1 MQAKGEDTSMRF
13 SLQREVFLKP
23 LAQVVNVVE
32 RRQTLPVLA
41 NLLAQVRDGQLSL
54 TGTDLEVEM
63 VAHCAVDEAQDGET
77 TIPARKLFDI
87 VRALPDGSKITVS
100 QQTDKQGDKIT
111 VQAGRSRFTLASLPA
126 NDFPSIDEVEATE
139 RVTVPEAALKELIER
154 TAFAMAQQDVRYYL
168 NGLLFDLGDSRL
180 RCVATDG
187 HRLALCEAVL
197 EAEIRTKRQIIVPRK
212 GVQEL
217 QRLLEGGDRSLEL
230 EMGRNHIRVRRDDVT
245 FTSKL
250 IDGRF
255 PDYEAVIPI
264 GADREVRVDREVLR
278 AALQR
283 AAILSNE
290 KYRGVRLEVSPGQLK
305 INAHNPEQEEAQEE
319 VEADTRVDDLAVGF
333 NVNYLLDALSA
344 LRDETVVL
352 ALRDANSS
360 ALVRE
365 ASSEKCRHVV
375 MPLRL

>member
-1 MQAKGEDTSMRF
+1 MRF
-13 SLQREVFLKP
+13 SLQREALLKP

-41 NLLAQVRDGQLSL
+41 NFLVQVNNGQLSL

-63 VAHCAVDEAQDGET
+63 VSRSAVDDAQDGET

-87 VRALPDGSKITVS
+87 IRALPDGSRVTVS
-100 QQTDKQGDKIT
+100 QSGDKVT
-111 VQAGRSRFTLASLPA
+111 VQAGRSRFTLATLPA
-126 NDFPSIDEVEATE
+126 NDFPSVDEVEATE
-139 RVTVPEAALKELIER
+139 RVQVPEATLKELIER

-168 NGLLFDLGDSRL
+168 NGLLFDLRDSGL

-187 HRLALCEAVL
+187 HRLALCEAML
-197 EAEIRTKRQIIVPRK
+197 EGSTGKRQIIVPRK
-212 GVQEL
+212 GVTEL
-217 QRLLEGGDRSLEL
+217 QRLLEGGERVVEL
-230 EMGRNHIRVRRDDVT
+230 EIGRSHIRMKRDDVT

-264 GADREVRVDREVLR
+264 GADREVKLDREVLR

-290 KYRGVRLEVSPGQLK
+290 KYRGVRVEVSPGQLK
-305 INAHNPEQEEAQEE
+305 ISAHNPEQEEAQEE
-319 VEADTRVDDLAVGF
+319 IEADTKVDDLAIGF

-344 LRDETVVL
+344 LKDEFIVL
-352 ALRDANSS
+352 QLRDANSS

>member
-1 MQAKGEDTSMRF
+1 MRF
-13 SLQREVFLKP
+13 SLQREAFLKP
-23 LAQVVNVVE
+23 LAQVVNVIE
-32 RRQTLPVLA
+32 RRQTMPVLA
-41 NLLAQVRDGQLSL
+41 NFLVQVQDGQLSL

-63 VAHCAVDEAQDGET
+63 VARSAVENAQDGEA
-77 TIPARKLFDI
+77 TIPARKLFEI
-87 VRALPDGSKITVS
+87 VRALPDGSRITIS
-100 QQTDKQGDKIT
+100 QTSDKVT
-111 VQAGRSRFTLASLPA
+111 LQAGRSKFTLATLPA
-126 NDFPSIDEVEATE
+126 NDFPSIDEVEAAE
-139 RVTVPEAALKELIER
+139 RIVVPEAVLKELIER

-168 NGLLFDLGDSRL
+168 NGLLFDLRDKLL

-187 HRLALCEAVL
+187 HRLALCEAPL
-197 EAEIRTKRQIIVPRK
+197 EVGVAKRQIILPRK

-217 QRLLEGGDRSLEL
+217 QRLLEGGDRSVDLEV
-230 EMGRNHIRVRRDDVT
+230 GRGHLRVKRDDVT

-264 GADREVRVDREVLR
+264 GADREVKIDREGLR

-290 KYRGVRLEVSPGQLK
+290 KYRGVRVEISPGQLK
-305 INAHNPEQEEAQEE
+305 VSAHNPEQEEAQEE
-319 VEADTRVDDLAVGF
+319 IEADTRIDELSIGF
-333 NVNYLLDALSA
+333 NVNYLLDALGA
-344 LRDETVVL
+344 LRDEHVVIQ
-352 ALRDANSS
+352 LRDSNSS

-365 ASSEKCRHVV
+365 ADSAKCRHVV

>member
-1 MQAKGEDTSMRF
+1 MRF

-41 NLLAQVRDGQLSL
+41 NLLVQVKGGQLSL

-63 VAHCAVDEAQDGET
+63 VSRIGVDDAQDGET
-77 TIPARKLFDI
+77 TIPARKLFEI
-87 VRALPDGSKITVS
+87 VRALPDGSKVTVS
-100 QQTDKQGDKIT
+100 QSAEKIT
-111 VQAGRSRFTLASLPA
+111 VQAGRSRFTLSSLPA

-139 RVTVPEAALKELIER
+139 RVRVPEAGLKELIER

-168 NGLLFDLGDSRL
+168 NGLLFDLRESSL

-187 HRLALCEAVL
+187 HRLALCEAAL
-197 EAEIRTKRQIIVPRK
+197 DAGASTKRQIIVPRK
-212 GVQEL
+212 GVTEL
-217 QRLLEGGDRSLEL
+217 QRLLEGGERELEL
-230 EMGRNHIRVRRDDVT
+230 EMGRSHLRVKRDDVT

-264 GADREVRVDREVLR
+264 GADKEVRIDREVLR
-278 AALQR
+278 ASLQR

-290 KYRGVRLEVSPGQLK
+290 KYRGVRIEVSPGQLK
-305 INAHNPEQEEAQEE
+305 ISAHNPEQEEAQEE
-319 VEADTRVDDLAVGF
+319 VEADTRVSDLAVGF
-333 NVNYLLDALSA
+333 NVNYLLDALTA
-344 LRDETVVL
+344 LRDETVVV

-365 ASSEKCRHVV
+365 ASNERCRHVV

>member
-1 MQAKGEDTSMRF
+1 MRF

-41 NLLAQVRDGQLSL
+41 NLLVHVHDGQLSL

-63 VAHCAVDEAQDGET
+63 VARTAVDDAHDGET
-77 TIPARKLFDI
+77 TIPARKLFEI
-87 VRALPDGSKITVS
+87 VRALPDGSKVTVS
-100 QQTDKQGDKIT
+100 QSGDKIT
-111 VQAGRSRFTLASLPA
+111 VQAGRSRFTLASLSA
-126 NDFPSIDEVEATE
+126 NDFPAIDEVQATE
-139 RVTVPEAALKELIER
+139 RIRVPEAALKELIER

-168 NGLLFDLGDSRL
+168 NGLLFDLAEQRL

-187 HRLALCEAVL
+187 HRLALCEAPL
-197 EAEIRTKRQIIVPRK
+197 DAPAGTKRQIIVPRK

-217 QRLLEGGDRSLEL
+217 QRLLEGGDRELEL
-230 EMGRNHIRVRRDDVT
+230 ELDRSHLRVKRDDVT

-264 GADREVRVDREVLR
+264 GADREVQVDRELLR

-290 KYRGVRLEVSPGQLK
+290 KYRGVRIEVSSGQLK
-305 INAHNPEQEEAQEE
+305 ISAHNPEQEEAQEE
-319 VEADTRVDDLAVGF
+319 IEAQTRVDDLAVGF
-333 NVNYLLDALSA
+333 NVNYLLDALTA
-344 LRDETVVL
+344 LREETVL
-352 ALRDANSS
+352 LLLRDANSS

>member
-1 MQAKGEDTSMRF
+1 MRF
-13 SLQREVFLKP
+13 SLQREVLLKP
-23 LAQVVNVVE
+23 LTQVVNVVE

-41 NLLAQVRDGQLSL
+41 NLLARVEGDQLSL

-63 VAHCAVDEAQDGET
+63 VARTRVDDAQAGEI
-77 TIPARKLFDI
+77 TIPARKLFEI
-87 VRALPDGSKITVS
+87 VRALPDGSKVTISHT
-100 QQTDKQGDKIT
+100 TDKVT

-126 NDFPSIDEVEATE
+126 NDFPSLDEVDATE
-139 RVTVPEAALKELIER
+139 RVTVGEASLKELIER

-168 NGLLFDLGDSRL
+168 NGLLFDLRDKAL

-197 EAEIRTKRQIIVPRK
+197 EDTVQTKRQIIVPRK
-212 GVQEL
+212 GVLEL
-217 QRLLEGGDRSLEL
+217 QRLLEGGDRQLEL
-230 EMGRNHIRVRRDDVT
+230 EMGRGHIRVKRDDVT

-264 GADREVRVDREVLR
+264 GADREVKIDREAFR
-278 AALQR
+278 ASLQR

-290 KYRGVRLEVSPGQLK
+290 KYRGVRIEVSPGQLK

-319 VEADTRVDDLAVGF
+319 IEADTKVDSLTIGF
-333 NVNYLLDALSA
+333 NVNYLLDALAA
-344 LRDETVVL
+344 LRDEHVVL
-352 ALRDANSS
+352 QLRDSNSS

>member
-1 MQAKGEDTSMRF
+1 MRF
-13 SLQREVFLKP
+13 TLQREAFLKP

-41 NLLAQVRDGQLSL
+41 NFLVQVHNGQLSL

-63 VAHCAVDEAQDGET
+63 VSRIAVEDAQDGET
-77 TIPARKLFDI
+77 TIPARKLFEI
-87 VRALPDGSKITVS
+87 IRALPDGSRITVS
-100 QQTDKQGDKIT
+100 QTGDKIT
-111 VQAGRSRFTLASLPA
+111 VQAGRSRFTLATLPA
-126 NDFPSIDEVEATE
+126 NDFPSVDEVEATE
-139 RVTVPEAALKELIER
+139 RVSIGEATLKELIER

-168 NGLLFDLGDSRL
+168 NGLLFDLRGDAL
-180 RCVATDG
+180 RTVATDG
-187 HRLALCEAVL
+187 HRLALCETEL
-197 EAEIRTKRQIIVPRK
+197 EKTSGAKRQIIVPRK
-212 GVQEL
+212 GVTEL
-217 QRLLEGGDRSLEL
+217 QRLLESGDREIEL
-230 EMGRNHIRVRRDDVT
+230 EVGRSHVRVKRDDVT

-264 GADREVRVDREVLR
+264 GADREVKVDREALR
-278 AALQR
+278 ASLQR

-290 KYRGVRLEVSPGQLK
+290 KYRGIRVEVSPGNLK
-305 INAHNPEQEEAQEE
+305 ISAHNPEQEEAQEE
-319 VEADTRVDDLAVGF
+319 IEADTTVSDLAIGF

-344 LRDETVVL
+344 LRDEHVVIQ
-352 ALRDANSS
+352 LRDSNSS

-365 ASSEKCRHVV
+365 ASSEKSRHVV

>member
-1 MQAKGEDTSMRF
+1 MRF
-13 SLQREVFLKP
+13 TLQREAFLKP

-41 NLLAQVRDGQLSL
+41 NFLVQVQNGQLSL

-63 VAHCAVDEAQDGET
+63 IARSAVDNAQDGET
-77 TIPARKLFDI
+77 TIPARKLFEI
-87 VRALPDGSKITVS
+87 IRALPDGSQVTVS
-100 QQTDKQGDKIT
+100 QSGDKVT
-111 VQAGRSRFTLASLPA
+111 VQAGRSRFTLATLPA
-126 NDFPSIDEVEATE
+126 NDFPSVDEVEATE
-139 RVTVPEAALKELIER
+139 RVTVPEAVLKELIER

-168 NGLLFDLGDSRL
+168 NGLLFDLRDKTL

-187 HRLALCEAVL
+187 HRLALCESAL
-197 EAEIRTKRQIIVPRK
+197 ETSVGTKRQIIVPRK
-212 GVQEL
+212 GVTEL
-217 QRLLEGGDRSLEL
+217 QRLLEGGDRALEL
-230 EMGRNHIRVRRDDVT
+230 EVGRSHIRVKRDDVS

-264 GADREVRVDREVLR
+264 GADREVRLDREALR
-278 AALQR
+278 ASLQR

-290 KYRGVRLEVSPGQLK
+290 KYRGVRVEVSPGQLK
-305 INAHNPEQEEAQEE
+305 ISAHNPEQEEAQEE
-319 VEADTRVDDLAVGF
+319 IEADTKVDGLAIGF

-344 LRDETVVL
+344 LREEFVVIQ
-352 ALRDANSS
+352 LRDANSS

-365 ASSEKCRHVV
+365 ASSEKSRHVV

>member
-1 MQAKGEDTSMRF
+1 MRF

-32 RRQTLPVLA
+32 RRQTLPVLP
-41 NLLAQVRDGQLSL
+41 NLLVQV

-63 VAHCAVDEAQDGET
+63 ISRVNVDDAKDGET
-77 TIPARKLFDI
+77 TIPARKLFEI
-87 VRALPDGSKITVS
+87 VRALPDGSKVTVS
-100 QQTDKQGDKIT
+100 QAAEKIT
-111 VQAGRSRFTLASLPA
+111 VQAGRSRFTLSSLPA

-139 RVTVPEAALKELIER
+139 RVRVPEAALKELIER
-154 TAFAMAQQDVRYYL
+154 TAFAMAQQDGRYYL
-168 NGLLFDLGDSRL
+168 NGLLFDLRENSL

-187 HRLALCEAVL
+187 HRLALCEAPF
-197 EAEIRTKRQIIVPRK
+197 EGGAQTKRQIIVPRK

-217 QRLLEGGDRSLEL
+217 QRLLEGGDREVEL
-230 EMGRNHIRVRRDDVT
+230 EMGRGHIRIKRDDVT

-264 GADREVRVDREVLR
+264 GADKEVRIEREILR
-278 AALQR
+278 ASLQR

-290 KYRGVRLEVSPGQLK
+290 KYRGVRIEVSPGQLK
-305 INAHNPEQEEAQEE
+305 ISAHNPEQEEAQEE
-319 VEADTRVDDLAVGF
+319 VEADTKVDDLAVGF
-333 NVNYLLDALSA
+333 NVNYLLDALTA
-344 LRDETVVL
+344 LRDEHVVL

-365 ASSEKCRHVV
+365 ASNERCRHVV

>member
-1 MQAKGEDTSMRF
+1 MRF
-13 SLQREVFLKP
+13 TLQREAFLKP

-41 NLLAQVRDGQLSL
+41 NFLVQVQNGQLSL

-63 VAHCAVDEAQDGET
+63 VSRIAVEDAQDGET
-77 TIPARKLFDI
+77 TIPARKLFEI
-87 VRALPDGSKITVS
+87 IRALPDGSRITVS
-100 QQTDKQGDKIT
+100 QTGDKIT
-111 VQAGRSRFTLASLPA
+111 VQAGRSRFTLATLPA
-126 NDFPSIDEVEATE
+126 NDFPSVDEVEATE
-139 RVTVPEAALKELIER
+139 RVTIGEATLKELIER

-168 NGLLFDLGDSRL
+168 NGLLFDLRGDAL
-180 RCVATDG
+180 RTVATDG
-187 HRLALCEAVL
+187 HRLALCETEL
-197 EAEIRTKRQIIVPRK
+197 EKASGAKRQIIVPRK
-212 GVQEL
+212 GVTEL
-217 QRLLEGGDRSLEL
+217 QRLLESGDREIEL
-230 EMGRNHIRVRRDDVT
+230 EVGRSHVRVKRDDVT

-264 GADREVRVDREVLR
+264 GADREVKVDREALR
-278 AALQR
+278 ASLQR

-290 KYRGVRLEVSPGQLK
+290 KYRGIRVEVSPGNLK
-305 INAHNPEQEEAQEE
+305 ISAHNPEQEEAQEE
-319 VEADTRVDDLAVGF
+319 IEADTTVSDLAIGF

-344 LRDETVVL
+344 LRDEHVVIQ
-352 ALRDANSS
+352 LRDSNSS

-365 ASSEKCRHVV
+365 ASSEKSRHVV

>member
-1 MQAKGEDTSMRF
+1 MRF
-13 SLQREVFLKP
+13 SLQREVLLKP

-41 NLLAQVRDGQLSL
+41 NLLARVEGDLLSL

-63 VAHCAVDEAQDGET
+63 VARTRVDDAETGEI
-77 TIPARKLFDI
+77 TIPARKLFEI
-87 VRALPDGSKITVS
+87 VRALPDGSKVTIAQAGDKVTVS
-100 QQTDKQGDKIT
+100 
-111 VQAGRSRFTLASLPA
+111 AGRSRFTLASLPA
-126 NDFPSIDEVEATE
+126 NDFPALDEVDATE
-139 RVTVPEAALKELIER
+139 RVRVGEAGLKELIER

-168 NGLLFDLGDSRL
+168 NGLLFDLRDKAL

-187 HRLALCEAVL
+187 HRLAMCEAVL
-197 EAEIRTKRQIIVPRK
+197 EETVQTKRQIIVPRK
-212 GVQEL
+212 GVLEL
-217 QRLLEGGDRSLEL
+217 QRLLEGSDRELEL
-230 EMGRNHIRVRRDDVT
+230 EMGRSHIRVKRDDVT

-255 PDYEAVIPI
+255 PDYEAVVPI
-264 GADREVRVDREVLR
+264 GADREVKIDREAFR
-278 AALQR
+278 ASLQR

-290 KYRGVRLEVSPGQLK
+290 KYRGVRIEVSPGQLK

-319 VEADTRVDDLAVGF
+319 IEAETKVDSLVIGF

-344 LRDETVVL
+344 LRDEHVVL
-352 ALRDANSS
+352 QLRDSNSS

>member
-1 MQAKGEDTSMRF
+1 MRF
-13 SLQREVFLKP
+13 SLQREAFLKP

-41 NLLAQVRDGQLSL
+41 NFLVQVQGGQLSL

-63 VAHCAVDEAQDGET
+63 IARSAVDDAQDGET
-77 TIPARKLFDI
+77 TIPARKLFEI
-87 VRALPDGSKITVS
+87 IRALPDGSKITVS
-100 QQTDKQGDKIT
+100 QTGDKVT
-111 VQAGRSRFTLASLPA
+111 VSAGRSRFTLATLPA
-126 NDFPSIDEVEATE
+126 NDFPSVDEVEATE
-139 RVTVPEAALKELIER
+139 RITVPEAALKELIER

-168 NGLLFDLGDSRL
+168 NGLLFDLGDKLL

-187 HRLALCEAVL
+187 HRLALCETPL
-197 EAEIRTKRQIIVPRK
+197 EGASGAKRQIIVPRK
-212 GVQEL
+212 GVTEL
-217 QRLLEGGDRSLEL
+217 QRLLENGDRDLEL
-230 EMGRNHIRVRRDDVT
+230 EIGRSHIRVKRDDVT

-255 PDYEAVIPI
+255 PDYAAVIPI
-264 GADREVRVDREVLR
+264 GADREVKLDREVLR

-290 KYRGVRLEVSPGQLK
+290 KYRGVRVEVSPGQLK
-305 INAHNPEQEEAQEE
+305 ISAHNPEQEEAQEE
-319 VEADTRVDDLAVGF
+319 IEAETKVSDLAIGF

-344 LRDETVVL
+344 LRDEHIIIQ
-352 ALRDANSS
+352 LRDANSS

-365 ASSEKCRHVV
+365 ASSEKSRHVV

>member
-1 MQAKGEDTSMRF
+1 MRF
-13 SLQREVFLKP
+13 SLQREAFLKP

-41 NLLAQVRDGQLSL
+41 NFLVQVKDGQLSL

-63 VAHCAVDEAQDGET
+63 VSRISVDNANDGET

-87 VRALPDGSKITVS
+87 VRALPDGSVITVA
-100 QQTDKQGDKIT
+100 QTGDKVT
-111 VQAGRSRFTLASLPA
+111 VSAGRSRFTLATLPS
-126 NDFPSIDEVEATE
+126 NDFPSVDEVEATD
-139 RVTVPEAALKELIER
+139 RIAISEATLKELIER
-154 TAFAMAQQDVRYYL
+154 TSFAMAQQDVRYYL
-168 NGLLFDLGDSRL
+168 NGLLFDVRDTLL

-187 HRLALCEAVL
+187 HRLALCETPL
-197 EAEIRTKRQIIVPRK
+197 ETGTGNKRQIIVPRK
-212 GVQEL
+212 GVTEL
-217 QRLLEGGDRSLEL
+217 QRLLEGGDREIEL
-230 EMGRNHIRVRRDDVT
+230 EIGRSHIRMKRDDAM

-264 GADREVRVDREVLR
+264 SADRLVTVDRELLK
-278 AALQR
+278 ASLQR

-290 KYRGVRLEVSPGQLK
+290 KYRGVRVEVSPGQLK
-305 INAHNPEQEEAQEE
+305 ISAHNPEQEEAQDE
-319 VEADTRVDDLAVGF
+319 VEVDTQVSDLAIGF

-344 LRDETVVL
+344 LRDEQVVIQ
-352 ALRDANSS
+352 LRDSNSS

-365 ASSEKCRHVV
+365 ASNEKSRHVV

>member
-1 MQAKGEDTSMRF
+1 MRF
-13 SLQREVFLKP
+13 SLQREAFLKP

-41 NLLAQVRDGQLSL
+41 NFLVQVNNGQLSL

-63 VAHCAVDEAQDGET
+63 VSRITVEDAQDGET

-87 VRALPDGSKITVS
+87 VRALPDGSRVTVT
-100 QQTDKQGDKIT
+100 QTGDKVT
-111 VQAGRSRFTLASLPA
+111 VQAGRSRFTLATLPS
-126 NDFPSIDEVEATE
+126 NDFPSVDEVEATD
-139 RVTVPEAALKELIER
+139 RIAISEATLKELIER
-154 TAFAMAQQDVRYYL
+154 TSFAMAQQDVRYYL
-168 NGLLFDLGDSRL
+168 NGLLFDVRDTLL

-187 HRLALCEAVL
+187 HRLALCETNL
-197 EAEIRTKRQIIVPRK
+197 ETGTGNKRQIIVPRK
-212 GVQEL
+212 GVTEL
-217 QRLLEGGDRSLEL
+217 QRLLEGGDRAIEL
-230 EMGRNHIRVRRDDVT
+230 EIGRSHIRMKRDDAM

-255 PDYEAVIPI
+255 PDYEAVVPI
-264 GADREVRVDREVLR
+264 GADRLVTVDRELLK
-278 AALQR
+278 ASLQR

-290 KYRGVRLEVSPGQLK
+290 KYRGVRVEVSPGQLK
-305 INAHNPEQEEAQEE
+305 ISAHNPEQEEAQDEIE
-319 VEADTRVDDLAVGF
+319 VDTQVSDLAIGF

-344 LRDETVVL
+344 LRDEQVVIQ
-352 ALRDANSS
+352 LRDSNSS

-365 ASSEKCRHVV
+365 ASNEKSRHVV

>member
-1 MQAKGEDTSMRF
+1 MRF
-13 SLQREVFLKP
+13 SLQREVLLKP

-41 NLLAQVRDGQLSL
+41 NLLARVEGDLLSL

-63 VAHCAVDEAQDGET
+63 VARTRVDDAEAGEI
-77 TIPARKLFDI
+77 TIPARKLFEI
-87 VRALPDGSKITVS
+87 VRALPDGSKVTIAQAGDKVTVS
-100 QQTDKQGDKIT
+100 
-111 VQAGRSRFTLASLPA
+111 AGRSRFTLASLPA
-126 NDFPSIDEVEATE
+126 NDFPALDEVDATE
-139 RVTVPEAALKELIER
+139 RVRVGEAGLKELIER

-168 NGLLFDLGDSRL
+168 NGLLFDLRDKAL

-187 HRLALCEAVL
+187 HRLAMCEAVL
-197 EAEIRTKRQIIVPRK
+197 DETVQTKRQIIVPRK
-212 GVQEL
+212 GVLEL
-217 QRLLEGGDRSLEL
+217 QRLLEGTDRELEL
-230 EMGRNHIRVRRDDVT
+230 EMGRSHIRVKRDDVT

-255 PDYEAVIPI
+255 PDYEAVVPI
-264 GADREVRVDREVLR
+264 GADREVKIDREAFR
-278 AALQR
+278 ASLQR

-290 KYRGVRLEVSPGQLK
+290 KYRGVRIEVSPGQLK

-319 VEADTRVDDLAVGF
+319 IEAETKVDSLVIGF

-344 LRDETVVL
+344 LRDEHVVL
-352 ALRDANSS
+352 QLRDSNSS

>member
-1 MQAKGEDTSMRF
+1 MRF
-13 SLQREVFLKP
+13 TLQREAFLKP

-41 NLLAQVRDGQLSL
+41 NFLVQVQNGQLSL

-63 VAHCAVDEAQDGET
+63 ISRTTVEDSQDGEV

-87 VRALPDGSKITVS
+87 VRALPDGSRVTVS
-100 QQTDKQGDKIT
+100 QSGDKVT
-111 VQAGRSRFTLASLPA
+111 VQAGRSRFTLATLPA
-126 NDFPSIDEVEATE
+126 NDFPSVDEVEATE
-139 RVTVPEAALKELIER
+139 RVAVPEAALKELIER

-168 NGLLFDLGDSRL
+168 NGLLFDLRDSTL

-187 HRLALCEAVL
+187 HRLALCETEL
-197 EAEIRTKRQIIVPRK
+197 ENSAGSKRQIIVPRK
-212 GVQEL
+212 GVTEL
-217 QRLLEGGDRSLEL
+217 QRLLEGGDRELEL
-230 EMGRNHIRVRRDDVT
+230 EVGRSHVRVKRDDVT

-255 PDYEAVIPI
+255 PDYEAVVPI
-264 GADREVRVDREVLR
+264 GADREVKVDREALR
-278 AALQR
+278 ASLQR

-290 KYRGVRLEVSPGQLK
+290 KYRGVRVEVSPGQLK
-305 INAHNPEQEEAQEE
+305 ISAHNPEQEEAQEE
-319 VEADTRVDDLAVGF
+319 VEADTKVSDLAIGF

-344 LRDETVVL
+344 LRDEHVVIQ
-352 ALRDANSS
+352 LRDANSS

-365 ASSEKCRHVV
+365 ASSEKSRHVV

>member
-1 MQAKGEDTSMRF
+1 MRF
-13 SLQREVFLKP
+13 SLQREVLLKP

-41 NLLAQVRDGQLSL
+41 NLLARVEGDLLSL

-63 VAHCAVDEAQDGET
+63 VARTRVDDAEPGEI
-77 TIPARKLFDI
+77 TIPARKLFEI
-87 VRALPDGSKITVS
+87 VRALPDGSKVTIAQAGDKVTVS
-100 QQTDKQGDKIT
+100 
-111 VQAGRSRFTLASLPA
+111 AGRSRFTLASLPA
-126 NDFPSIDEVEATE
+126 NDFPALDEVDATE
-139 RVTVPEAALKELIER
+139 RVRVGEAGLKELIER

-168 NGLLFDLGDSRL
+168 NGLLFDLRDKAL

-187 HRLALCEAVL
+187 HRLAMCEAVL
-197 EAEIRTKRQIIVPRK
+197 EETVQTKRQIIVPRK
-212 GVQEL
+212 GVLEL
-217 QRLLEGGDRSLEL
+217 QRLLEGSDRELEL
-230 EMGRNHIRVRRDDVT
+230 EMGRSHIRVKRDDVT

-255 PDYEAVIPI
+255 PDYEAVVPI
-264 GADREVRVDREVLR
+264 GADREVKIDREAFR
-278 AALQR
+278 ASLQR

-290 KYRGVRLEVSPGQLK
+290 KYRGVRIEVSPGQLK

-319 VEADTRVDDLAVGF
+319 IEADTKVDSLVIGF

-344 LRDETVVL
+344 LRDEHVVL
-352 ALRDANSS
+352 QLRDSNSS

>member
-1 MQAKGEDTSMRF
+1 MRF
-13 SLQREVFLKP
+13 SLQREAFLKP

-41 NLLAQVRDGQLSL
+41 NFLVQVKDGQLSL

-63 VAHCAVDEAQDGET
+63 VSRISVDNANDGET

-87 VRALPDGSKITVS
+87 VRALPDGSVITVA
-100 QQTDKQGDKIT
+100 QTGDKVT
-111 VQAGRSRFTLASLPA
+111 VSAGRSRFTLATLPS
-126 NDFPSIDEVEATE
+126 NDFPSVDEVEATD
-139 RVTVPEAALKELIER
+139 RIAISEATLKELIER
-154 TAFAMAQQDVRYYL
+154 TSFAMAQQDVRYYL
-168 NGLLFDLGDSRL
+168 NGLLFDVRDTLL

-187 HRLALCEAVL
+187 HRLALCETPL
-197 EAEIRTKRQIIVPRK
+197 ETGTGNKRQIIVPRK
-212 GVQEL
+212 GVTEL
-217 QRLLEGGDRSLEL
+217 QRLLEGGEREIEL
-230 EMGRNHIRVRRDDVT
+230 EIGRSHIRMKRDDAM

-264 GADREVRVDREVLR
+264 GADRLVTVDRELLK
-278 AALQR
+278 ASLQR

-290 KYRGVRLEVSPGQLK
+290 KYRGVRVEVSPGQLK
-305 INAHNPEQEEAQEE
+305 ISAHNPEQEEAQDE
-319 VEADTRVDDLAVGF
+319 VEVDTQVSDLAIGF

-344 LRDETVVL
+344 LRDEQVVIQ
-352 ALRDANSS
+352 LRDSNSS

-365 ASSEKCRHVV
+365 ASNEKSRHVV

>member
-1 MQAKGEDTSMRF
+1 MRF
-13 SLQREVFLKP
+13 SLQREAFLKP
-23 LAQVVNVVE
+23 LAQVVNVIE
-32 RRQTLPVLA
+32 RRQTMPVLA
-41 NLLAQVRDGQLSL
+41 NFLVQVQAGQLSL

-63 VAHCAVDEAQDGET
+63 VARSAVENAQDGEA
-77 TIPARKLFDI
+77 TIPARKLFEI

-100 QQTDKQGDKIT
+100 QTSDK
-111 VQAGRSRFTLASLPA
+111 VSLQAGRSKFTLATLPA
-126 NDFPSIDEVEATE
+126 NDFPSIDEVEAAE
-139 RVTVPEAALKELIER
+139 RIVVPEAVLKELIER

-168 NGLLFDLGDSRL
+168 NGLLFDLRDKLL

-187 HRLALCEAVL
+187 HRLALCEAPLDAGV
-197 EAEIRTKRQIIVPRK
+197 TKRQIILPRK

-217 QRLLEGGDRSLEL
+217 QRLLEGGDRSLDL
-230 EMGRNHIRVRRDDVT
+230 EVGRGHLRVRRDDVT

-264 GADREVRVDREVLR
+264 GADREVKVDRETLR

-290 KYRGVRLEVSPGQLK
+290 KYRGVRVEISPGQLK
-305 INAHNPEQEEAQEE
+305 VSAHNPEQEEAQEE
-319 VEADTRVDDLAVGF
+319 IEADTKIDDLSIGF
-333 NVNYLLDALSA
+333 NVNYLLDALGA
-344 LRDETVVL
+344 LRDEHVVIQ
-352 ALRDANSS
+352 LRDSNSS

-365 ASSEKCRHVV
+365 ADNAKSRHVV

>member
-1 MQAKGEDTSMRF
+1 MRF

-41 NLLAQVRDGQLSL
+41 NLLVQVRGGQLSL

-63 VAHCAVDEAQDGET
+63 VARHAVDDAQDGET
-77 TIPARKLFDI
+77 TIPARKLFEI
-87 VRALPDGSKITVS
+87 VRALPDGSKVTVS
-100 QQTDKQGDKIT
+100 QSGDKIT

-126 NDFPSIDEVEATE
+126 NDFPSVDEVEATE
-139 RVTVPEAALKELIER
+139 RVRVPEAGLKELIER

-168 NGLLFDLGDSRL
+168 NGLLFDLRDKVL

-187 HRLALCEAVL
+187 HRLALCESPLDGGAQS
-197 EAEIRTKRQIIVPRK
+197 KRQIIVPRK

-217 QRLLEGGDRSLEL
+217 QRLLEGGDRELEL
-230 EMGRNHIRVRRDDVT
+230 EVGRSHIRVKRDDVI

-264 GADREVRVDREVLR
+264 GADREVKIDREVLR

-290 KYRGVRLEVSPGQLK
+290 KYRGVRIEVSPGQLR

-319 VEADTRVDDLAVGF
+319 VEADTRVDNLAIGF

-344 LRDETVVL
+344 LRDEQVVL
-352 ALRDANSS
+352 QLRDANSS

>member
-1 MQAKGEDTSMRF
+1 MRF
-13 SLQREVFLKP
+13 SLSREAFLKP
-23 LAQVVNVVE
+23 LQQVVNVVE

-41 NLLAQVRDGQLSL
+41 NLLVHVENGRLSM

-63 VAHCAVDEAQDGET
+63 VSRTDVDDAQNGET
-77 TIPARKLFDI
+77 TIPARKLFEI
-87 VRALPDGSKITVS
+87 IRALPDGCKITLS
-100 QQTDKQGDKIT
+100 QSGDKVT
-111 VQAGRSRFTLASLPA
+111 VQAGRSRFSLSTLPSR
-126 NDFPSIDEVEATE
+126 DFPAVEDLDLVE
-139 RVTVPEAALKELIER
+139 RIRVSEASLKELIER

-168 NGLLFDLGDSRL
+168 NGLLFDLREQSL

-187 HRLALCEAVL
+187 HRLALCETAL
-197 EAEIRTKRQIIVPRK
+197 PEGAQTRKQIIVPRK
-212 GVQEL
+212 GVLEL
-217 QRLLEGGDRSLEL
+217 QRLLEGGDREVEL
-230 EMGRNHIRVRRDDVT
+230 EVGRNHVRMRRSDVT

-264 GADREVRVDREVLR
+264 GADKELKLDREALR

-290 KYRGVRLEVSPGQLK
+290 KYRGVKLEISVNQLR
-305 INAHNPEQEEAQEE
+305 IIATNPESEEAQEE
-319 VEADTRVDDLAVGF
+319 LEAETKIDSLSIGF
-333 NVNYLLDALSA
+333 NVTYLLDALSA
-344 LRDETVVL
+344 LREENVIL
-352 ALRDANSS
+352 NLRDGNSS

-365 ASSEKCRHVV
+365 ASHERSRHVV

>member
-1 MQAKGEDTSMRF
+1 MRF
-13 SLQREVFLKP
+13 SLQREVLLKP

-41 NLLAQVRDGQLSL
+41 NLLAKVEGDRLSL

-63 VAHCAVDEAQDGET
+63 VARTAVDDAQPGET
-77 TIPARKLFDI
+77 TIPARKLFEI
-87 VRALPDGSKITVS
+87 VRALPDGSKVTVS
-100 QQTDKQGDKIT
+100 QAADKIT
-111 VQAGRSRFTLASLPA
+111 VQAGRSRFTLSSLPA
-126 NDFPSIDEVEATE
+126 NDFPALDEVDTTE
-139 RVTVPEAALKELIER
+139 RVTVAESALKELIER

-168 NGLLFDLGDSRL
+168 NGLLFDLRDSVL

-187 HRLALCEAVL
+187 HRLALCEAEL
-197 EAEIRTKRQIIVPRK
+197 QAPMQTKRQLIVPRK
-212 GVQEL
+212 GVLEL
-217 QRLLEGGDRSLEL
+217 QRLLEGGDRELEL
-230 EMGRNHIRVRRDDVT
+230 ELGRSQIRVKRDDVT

-264 GADREVRVDREVLR
+264 GADREVKIEREVLR
-278 AALQR
+278 ASLQR

-290 KYRGVRLEVSPGQLK
+290 KYRGVRIEVSPGQVK

-319 VEADTRVDDLAVGF
+319 VEADTRVDNLVIGF

-344 LRDETVVL
+344 LREENIIL
-352 ALRDANSS
+352 QLRDANSS

-365 ASSEKCRHVV
+365 ASSDKCRHVV

>member
-1 MQAKGEDTSMRF
+1 MRF
-13 SLQREVFLKP
+13 SLQREVFLRP

-41 NLLAQVRDGQLSL
+41 NLLVQVSDGQLSL

-63 VAHCAVDEAQDGET
+63 VARQAVDDAKDGET

-87 VRALPDGSKITVS
+87 VRALPDGSKVSVS
-100 QQTDKQGDKIT
+100 QSGDKVT

-168 NGLLFDLGDSRL
+168 NGLLLDLRGDSL

-187 HRLALCEAVL
+187 HRLALCEAPL
-197 EAEIRTKRQIIVPRK
+197 EGGGGKRQIIVPRK
-212 GVQEL
+212 GVTEL
-217 QRLLEGGDRSLEL
+217 QRLLEGGERDVEL
-230 EMGRNHIRVRRDDVT
+230 EVGRNHIRVKRDDVT

-264 GADREVRVDREVLR
+264 GADREVKINREVLR
-278 AALQR
+278 ASLQR

-290 KYRGVRLEVSPGQLK
+290 KYRGVRIEVTPGQLK
-305 INAHNPEQEEAQEE
+305 ISAHNPEQEEAQEE

-333 NVNYLLDALSA
+333 NVNYLLEALSA
-344 LRDETVVL
+344 LRDEDVVL
-352 ALRDANSS
+352 QLRDANSS
-360 ALVRE
+360 ALLRE
-365 ASSEKCRHVV
+365 AGSERCRHVV

>member
-1 MQAKGEDTSMRF
+1 MRF
-13 SLQREVFLKP
+13 SLQREALLKP

-41 NLLAQVRDGQLSL
+41 NFLVQVVNGQLSL

-63 VAHCAVDEAQDGET
+63 VSRSAVDDAQDGET

-87 VRALPDGSKITVS
+87 IRALPDGSRVTVS
-100 QQTDKQGDKIT
+100 QSGDKVT
-111 VQAGRSRFTLASLPA
+111 VQAGRSRFTLATLPA
-126 NDFPSIDEVEATE
+126 NDFPSVDEVEATE
-139 RVTVPEAALKELIER
+139 RVQVPEATLKELIER

-168 NGLLFDLGDSRL
+168 NGLLFDLRDSGL

-187 HRLALCEAVL
+187 HRLALCEALL
-197 EAEIRTKRQIIVPRK
+197 EGGTGKRQIIVPRK
-212 GVQEL
+212 GVTEL
-217 QRLLEGGDRSLEL
+217 QRLLEGGERVVEL
-230 EMGRNHIRVRRDDVT
+230 EIGRSHIRMKRDDVT

-264 GADREVRVDREVLR
+264 GADREVKLDREVLR

-290 KYRGVRLEVSPGQLK
+290 KYRGVRVEVSPGQLK
-305 INAHNPEQEEAQEE
+305 ISAHNPEQEEAQEE
-319 VEADTRVDDLAVGF
+319 IEADTKVDDLAIGF

-344 LRDETVVL
+344 LKDEFIVL
-352 ALRDANSS
+352 QLRDANSS